1 MSFSITLGEI
11 DNNLRN
17 PISNYNRLT
26 VQNSKGLGS
35 KTIYLRIFR
44 YDWNIQSAMTA
55 LNPFKD
61 ISEYLHQLIVSKGY
75 QLTREIKNV
84 VSFKMANFKR
94 RKNLDERLLSNFYSR
109 ILTFLLVTH
118 FHSPNPN

>member
-11 DNNLRN
+11 CNNLRN

-35 KTIYLRIFR
+35 KTIYLGIFR
-44 YDWNIQSAMTA
+44 YDWNIQSDMTA

-61 ISEYLHQLIVSKGY
+61 ISEYLQQTIASKGY
-75 QLTREIKNV
+75 QLTREVKNV
-84 VSFKMANFKR
+84 VSFKMTNLKR
-94 RKNLDERLLSNFYSR
+94 RKNLDEL
-109 ILTFLLVTH
+109 
-118 FHSPNPN
+118 